1 MVKYTKQKIYHFN
14 HFKVD
19 SSVILCQQ
27 IFKTFRWHLNKICV
41 VHWWFEYIWYITK
54 VTTKLFL
61 GNWQIINI
69 KNLFCFILNLIVLL
83 FQNSNLL
90 TRKSQFHIRFG
101 LTNAAPA
108 IHSYHQK
115 KKDYLWLNDNMFQK
129 IKS

>member
-1 MVKYTKQKIYHFN
+1 M
-14 HFKVD
+14 
-19 SSVILCQQ
+19 
-27 IFKTFRWHLNKICV
+27 
-41 VHWWFEYIWYITK
+41 WYITK

-101 LTNAAPA
+101 LT
-108 IHSYHQK
+108 K
-115 KKDYLWLNDNMFQK
+115 KQTNKKIIPDSKGLGSVFIFCTQCDRANNTEVESQFQVRNP
-129 IKS
+129 